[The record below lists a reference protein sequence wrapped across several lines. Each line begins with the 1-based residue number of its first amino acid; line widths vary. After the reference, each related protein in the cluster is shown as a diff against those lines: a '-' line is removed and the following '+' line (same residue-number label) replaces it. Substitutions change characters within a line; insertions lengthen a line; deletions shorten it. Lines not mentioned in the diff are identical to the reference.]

1 MHYGGRTLNRPVLSN
16 DVFTTSIDWLGVVCL
31 INKLMK
37 QVRIG
42 NVPLEWFT
50 GVGELRSHDR
60 ACNNMTREE
69 LMRLETKVKLPFDR
83 ALVLAKRKER
93 KEQKR
98 LNKIGV
104 SYQDTT
110 TGAKCVSTNGIITPF
125 KVKAK

>member
-1 MHYGGRTLNRPVLSN
+1 
-16 DVFTTSIDWLGVVCL
+16 
-31 INKLMK
+31 MK

-42 NVPLEWFT
+42 DVPLEWFT

-69 LMRLETKVKLPFDR
+69 LMRLETKVKLPFER

-98 LNKIGV
+98 LKKIGV

-125 KVKAK
+125 KVKSK

>member
-1 MHYGGRTLNRPVLSN
+1 
-16 DVFTTSIDWLGVVCL
+16 
-31 INKLMK
+31 MK

-42 NVPLEWFT
+42 DVPLEWFT

-83 ALVLAKRKER
+83 AFVLAKRKER

-110 TGAKCVSTNGIITPF
+110 TRAKYVSTRDLL
-125 KVKAK
+125 K